1 MKQHPLSPPGGPRRS
16 RGFGLIDAMIALV
29 ILAFGL
35 LAMTRFQARM
45 ITATT
50 ESQGRLTALQL
61 SDELMTLALVD
72 RANANCYTFPLGGSC
87 GSTTARTR
95 AQEWADRAA
104 SALPGAVTTQASHNA
119 ANGRFVVRLRWTGRE
134 SNEQRTLEASTDVR
148 PF

>member
-1 MKQHPLSPPGGPRRS
+1 MMSPLPLRRPSPRHV

-50 ESQGRLTALQL
+50 ESQGRLTALQF
-61 SDELMTLALVD
+61 SDELLTHALVD
-72 RANANCYTFPLGGSC
+72 VGNVNCYTLPQTGVCPSAAAK
-87 GSTTARTR
+87 AR
-95 AQEWADRAA
+95 ADEWADRAA

-119 ANGRFVVRLRWTGRE
+119 ATGRFVVRLRWTGRE

-148 PF
+148 

>member
-1 MKQHPLSPPGGPRRS
+1 MMSPLTLRRPTPRHV

-50 ESQGRLTALQL
+50 ESQGRLTALQF
-61 SDELMTLALVD
+61 SDELLTHALVD
-72 RANANCYTFPLGGSC
+72 PGNVNCYTLPQTGVC
-87 GSTTARTR
+87 GSVVAKAR
-95 AQEWADRAA
+95 ADDWADRAA
-104 SALPGAVTTQASHNA
+104 SALPGTVTTQASHNA
-119 ANGRFVVRLRWTGRE
+119 ANGRFMVRLRWTGRE

-148 PF
+148 